1 MDEKATLVSV
11 ETPLANGWCSDA
23 LPFETAQHAQHV
35 PTIFANASNLRRWT
49 EYTTSHQLR

>member
-1 MDEKATLVSV
+1 VSV
-11 ETPLANGWCSDA
+11 GTPLANGWCSDA